1 MCVCVHVLQLNVLV
15 DEKHPELS
23 NGVWGW
29 ACVCM
34 CFFRT
39 GDQFPKRQQ
48 DSGCVEIHTL

>member
-29 ACVCM
+29 AGFIALSDEGV
-34 CFFRT
+34 T
-39 GDQFPKRQQ
+39 WDPP
-48 DSGCVEIHTL
+48 E